1 MNAKLKT
8 LFSGIVA
15 VSFAAILTLSC
26 SAPNANNN
34 YVPSV
39 PGIDTPVD
47 GLSSVQ
53 FASAMQSGWNLGNTF
68 DSAEYGNKNNKLK
81 ASNGKS
87 YETAWGMPETTE
99 KMIYTVAAKGFKTIR
114 IPISWHNHIT
124 DGDNYTIDP
133 EWLARVK
140 VVVDWARKNKM
151 FVIINI
157 HHDNLTSAQ
166 MSTTYG
172 FSVNPDSSSEQETSK
187 KYIKR
192 IWEQVADYFKD
203 YDNHV
208 IFELLNEPRN
218 MDLAN
223 PFNPS
228 SSEESACNGVI
239 KQYEQVALDA
249 VRASGGNNA
258 NRFVMVPYYAAS
270 PWKNSSWSLPTDS
283 ASDKLLISTHAY
295 DPYTFAM
302 YDGSTDNTDF
312 SESVEGAELKNLF
325 DSLDT
330 KWVSQEHGVVMGEG
344 SCSDKGNTSD
354 RLAWFKSYVAK
365 AKAINCPLIL
375 WDNMATISTGATNA
389 SERHGYFNRNN
400 CTWYFEELV
409 NAMITTAGGT
419 IDGNIPNGDG
429 GEGGGSSGGFWTSIW
444 SGTQDLKHWD
454 GKDGITL
461 AANLFNDATSSS
473 KIRFTISI
481 GAECTAT
488 DNEGNPCSNNYS
500 TIHPITAWPDENNDG
515 NITFPEANTNHQLSV
530 SPSASASTVTITP
543 DSTSWATIKSKGLI
557 IYGHKVVIT
566 KIELM

>member
-1 MNAKLKT
+1 MNAKFKSIL
-8 LFSGIVA
+8 SGIIA
-15 VSFAAILTLSC
+15 VSAAVILTLSC
-26 SAPNANNN
+26 SAPSANNN

-68 DSAEYGNKNNKLK
+68 ESAEYGNKNNKLK

-133 EWLARVK
+133 AWLARVK

-172 FSVNPDSSSEQETSK
+172 FSVNPNSSEEQETSK

-218 MDLAN
+218 MDLPNA
-223 PFNPS
+223 FNPDS
-228 SSEESACNGVI
+228 SVEFDCNGVI

-249 VRASGGNNA
+249 VRASGEKNA

-270 PWKNSSWSLPTDS
+270 PWKYSNWSLPTDS

-295 DPYTFAM
+295 DPYSFAM
-302 YDGSTDNTDF
+302 YNGTENTDF

-325 DSLDT
+325 DSLNT
-330 KWVSQEHGVVMGEG
+330 KWVSKGRGVVMGEG

-375 WDNMATISTGATNA
+375 WDNMATISTGATDA

-429 GEGGGSSGGFWTSIW
+429 GSWTSIW
-444 SGTQDLKHWD
+444 TGTQDLKHWD
-454 GKDGITL
+454 GADGITL
-461 AANLFNDATSSS
+461 NASSFSTATAST

-481 GAECTAT
+481 GADCTAT
-488 DNEGNPCSNNYS
+488 DCTNNYS
-500 TIHPITAWPDENNDG
+500 TIHPITAWTDG
-515 NITFPEANTNHQLSV
+515 NINFPEANSDKQLSV
-530 SPSASASTVTITP
+530 SPSATASTVTITP
-543 DSTSWATIKSKGLI
+543 DSASWTTIKSKGLI

-566 KIELM
+566 KIELL

>member
-1 MNAKLKT
+1 MNAKFKSIL
-8 LFSGIVA
+8 SGIIA
-15 VSFAAILTLSC
+15 VSAAVILTLSC

-172 FSVNPDSSSEQETSK
+172 FSVNPYSSSEQETSK

-228 SSEESACNGVI
+228 SSEESDCNGVI

-249 VRASGGNNA
+249 VRASDGNNA

-302 YDGSTDNTDF
+302 YDVSTDNTDF

-325 DSLDT
+325 DSLNT
-330 KWVSQEHGVVMGEG
+330 KWVSQGHGVVMGEG

-375 WDNMATISTGATNA
+375 WDNMATISTGATDA

-419 IDGNIPNGDG
+419 IDGNIPNCDG
-429 GEGGGSSGGFWTSIW
+429 GEGGGSSGGSWTSIW

-500 TIHPITAWPDENNDG
+500 TIHPITGWTNG
-515 NITFPEANTNHQLSV
+515 NINFSEANTDKQLSV
-530 SPSASASTVTITP
+530 SPTASASTVTISP

>member
-1 MNAKLKT
+1 MNAKFKSIL
-8 LFSGIVA
+8 SGIIA
-15 VSFAAILTLSC
+15 VSAAVILTLSC
-26 SAPNANNN
+26 SAPSANNN

-68 DSAEYGNKNNKLK
+68 ESAEYGNKNNKLK

-133 EWLARVK
+133 AWLARVK

-172 FSVNPDSSSEQETSK
+172 FSVNPNSSEEQETSK

-218 MDLAN
+218 MDLENA
-223 PFNPS
+223 FNPS
-228 SSEESACNGVI
+228 SSDESDCNGVI
-239 KQYEQVALDA
+239 KQYEQVALNT

-270 PWKNSSWSLPTDS
+270 PWKDSNWSLPTDS

-325 DSLDT
+325 DSLNT
-330 KWVSQEHGVVMGEG
+330 KWVSKGRGVVMGEG

-365 AKAINCPLIL
+365 AKAIKCPLIL
-375 WDNMATISTGATNA
+375 WDNMATISTGATDA
-389 SERHGYFNRNN
+389 SERHGYFNRDN
-400 CTWYFEELV
+400 CTWYFPTLV

-429 GEGGGSSGGFWTSIW
+429 GEGGGSSGGSWTSIW

-481 GAECTAT
+481 GADCTAT
-488 DNEGNPCSNNYS
+488 DCTNNYS
-500 TIHPITAWPDENNDG
+500 TIQPITAWTDG
-515 NITFPEANTNHQLSV
+515 NINFPEANSDKQLSV
-530 SPSASASTVTITP
+530 SPSATASTVTITP
-543 DSTSWATIKSKGLI
+543 DSASWTTIKSKGLI
-557 IYGHKVVIT
+557 IFGHKVVIT
-566 KIELM
+566 KIELL

>member
-15 VSFAAILTLSC
+15 VSAAVILTLSC

-325 DSLDT
+325 DSLNT
-330 KWVSQEHGVVMGEG
+330 KWVSQGHGVVMGEG

-429 GEGGGSSGGFWTSIW
+429 GEGGGSSGGSWTSIW

-481 GAECTAT
+481 GADCTAI
-488 DNEGNPCSNNYS
+488 DSGSPCTNNYS
-500 TIHPITAWPDENNDG
+500 TIHPITGWTNG
-515 NITFPEANTNHQLSV
+515 NINFSEANTDKQLSV
-530 SPSASASTVTITP
+530 SPTASASTVTISP

-566 KIELM
+566 KIELL

>member
-15 VSFAAILTLSC
+15 VSFAVVLTLSC

-228 SSEESACNGVI
+228 SSEESACNVVI

-270 PWKNSSWSLPTDS
+270 PWKYSNWSLPTDS

-325 DSLDT
+325 DSLNT
-330 KWVSQEHGVVMGEG
+330 KWVSKGRGVVMGEG

-354 RLAWFKSYVAK
+354 RLAWFKSYIAK

-429 GEGGGSSGGFWTSIW
+429 GEGGGNSGDTSTPVDLTKAVSGYGADISTANNILTIKTPASPAADYEGYSQVQIPFTKGSATKIAVTFKNNGKITMNFQVAGSDPWGSRILSDANAKYFNANSDYVTEEFAIENNAAFFTIGSSGVTDYEINVKSIV
-444 SGTQDLKHWD
+444 LK
-454 GKDGITL
+454 
-461 AANLFNDATSSS
+461 
-473 KIRFTISI
+473 
-481 GAECTAT
+481 
-488 DNEGNPCSNNYS
+488 
-500 TIHPITAWPDENNDG
+500 
-515 NITFPEANTNHQLSV
+515 
-530 SPSASASTVTITP
+530 
-543 DSTSWATIKSKGLI
+543 
-557 IYGHKVVIT
+557 
-566 KIELM
+566 

>member
-1 MNAKLKT
+1 MNAKFKSIL
-8 LFSGIVA
+8 SGIIA
-15 VSFAAILTLSC
+15 VSAAVILTLSC
-26 SAPNANNN
+26 SAPSANNN

-68 DSAEYGNKNNKLK
+68 ESAEYGNKNNKLK

-133 EWLARVK
+133 AWLARVK

-172 FSVNPDSSSEQETSK
+172 FSVNPNSSEEQETSK

-223 PFNPS
+223 AFNPDS
-228 SSEESACNGVI
+228 SVEFDCNGVI

-270 PWKNSSWSLPTDS
+270 PWKYSNWSLPTDS

-295 DPYTFAM
+295 DPYSFAM
-302 YDGSTDNTDF
+302 YNGTENTDF

-325 DSLDT
+325 DSLNT
-330 KWVSQEHGVVMGEG
+330 KWVSKGRGVVMGEG

-365 AKAINCPLIL
+365 AKAIKCPLIL
-375 WDNMATISTGATNA
+375 WDNMATISTGATDA

-429 GEGGGSSGGFWTSIW
+429 GEGGGSSGGSWTSIW
-444 SGTQDLKHWD
+444 TGTQDLKHWD
-454 GKDGITL
+454 GAYGITL
-461 AANLFNDATSSS
+461 NASSFSTATSSS
-473 KIRFTISI
+473 KIRLTISI

-500 TIHPITAWPDENNDG
+500 TIHPITGWTNG
-515 NITFPEANTNHQLSV
+515 NINFSEANTDKQLSV
-530 SPSASASTVTITP
+530 SPTASASTLTISP

-566 KIELM
+566 KIELL

>member
-1 MNAKLKT
+1 MNAKFKSIL
-8 LFSGIVA
+8 SGIIA
-15 VSFAAILTLSC
+15 VSAAVVLTLSC
-26 SAPNANNN
+26 SAPNASNN

-99 KMIYTVAAKGFKTIR
+99 KMICTVAAKGFKTIR

-140 VVVDWARKNKM
+140 VVVDWACKNKM

-270 PWKNSSWSLPTDS
+270 PWKYSNWSLPTDS

-302 YDGSTDNTDF
+302 YDVSTDNTDF

-325 DSLDT
+325 DRLNT
-330 KWVSQEHGVVMGEG
+330 KWVSKGRGVVMGEG

-354 RLAWFKSYVAK
+354 RLAWFKSYIAK

-375 WDNMATISTGATNA
+375 WDNMATISTGATDA

-429 GEGGGSSGGFWTSIW
+429 GEGGGSSGGSWTSIW

-500 TIHPITAWPDENNDG
+500 TIHPITGWTNG
-515 NITFPEANTNHQLSV
+515 NINFSEANTDKQLSV
-530 SPSASASTVTITP
+530 SPTASASTVTISP